1 MITTGIPSAARP
13 ISSSTRGTVPP
24 PSSAAWVDRGIVGPS
39 ARGSLN
45 GTPTSRK
52 SAPAASTSLSASS
65 EAAGVGCPAVRYG
78 MSAAWRLAPPPLS
91 PPPRPAPARMA
102 RQRAAIGCSDKIVAD
117 VDAVL
122 HRVGDLDDRAGEVAL
137 RIALRE
143 VREEPGVVQRALGRR
158 HDAHDGPVHVADVG
172 VGAVDDRDLVGI
184 EDDAGAHG

>member
-78 MSAAWRLAPPPLS
+78 MRAAWRLAPPPLS

-122 HRVGDLDDRAGEVAL
+122 HRVGDRS
-137 RIALRE
+137 
-143 VREEPGVVQRALGRR
+143 EEHTSELQSRF
-158 HDAHDGPVHVADVG
+158 
-172 VGAVDDRDLVGI
+172 DLVCRLLLEKKKKKKKYYI
-184 EDDAGAHG
+184 NKVYKLKKRSTSKLI